1 MIPSRLPD
9 QTNHIKPYSK
19 KELTAMYNVS
29 KKTMTR
35 WLKPHLSKIG
45 KREGRYYNVKQIL
58 IIFDLLG
65 LPDCLDKAAC
75 YLLPFLFSWFHGEQI
90 FPFMGN

>member
-1 MIPSRLPD
+1 MNSFKTSDR
-9 QTNHIKPYSK
+9 TYFVRPYSK

-35 WLKPHLSKIG
+35 WLKPHLPTIG
-45 KREGRYYNVKQIL
+45 KREGRYYNVKQIQ

-65 LPDCLDKAAC
+65 LPDCLDNAA
-75 YLLPFLFSWFHGEQI
+75 
-90 FPFMGN
+90 